1 MALKST
7 NKVETNVYEV
17 EFDAAKEVF
26 DAAVEKV
33 YRKEV
38 KKINIPGFR
47 KGKAPRSII
56 ERMYGKGVFYE
67 DAINEIFPEAYESAI
82 KEAGLS
88 VVSRPEIESANVDDN
103 GCVVLKVKVTVKPEV
118 SLKAYVGLK
127 ARKEVKE
134 ATDEDVNNEIE
145 SVRARNGRMVE
156 VTDRAVED
164 GDLAVI
170 DYEGFCD
177 GVAFDGGKA
186 EKHSLAIGSGSFI
199 PGFEEQIIGHN
210 VGESF
215 DISVKFPEEYHSAD
229 LAGKDAIFKI
239 VLHEIKK
246 NELPALDDEFA
257 KDVSEFDTLDEYKAD
272 VKAKIQARNEK
283 AAENSVEEQIING
296 LVDNLEAEIPEV
308 MFENEAENFVR
319 DYDSRLRMQGL
330 DLNTYCKYTGQTL
343 DSLREQFKPMAE
355 RQVKTRLAL
364 EKIVELENIVAS
376 DEEAEAEYENLAKAY
391 NMPADE
397 VKKYVDVDAVK
408 ADLCVKKAVD
418 FVKENAKVTK
428 ARKKKAATTEAAE

>member
-47 KGKAPRSII
+47 KGKAPRAII

-67 DAINEIFPEAYESAI
+67 DAINDIIPDAYEEAI
-82 KEAGLS
+82 KATDLK
-88 VVSRPEIESANVDDN
+88 VVSRPEFDVVTIDDN
-103 GCVVLKVKVTVKPEV
+103 GVVLKAKFYVKPEV
-118 SLKAYVGLK
+118 SLKSYKGIEVT
-127 ARKEVKE
+127 KEVK
-134 ATDEDVNNEIE
+134 AVTDEDINTVID
-145 SVRARNGRMVE
+145 SDRSRQSKTVDVE
-156 VTDRAVED
+156 GRAVEN
-164 GDLAVI
+164 GDIAVI

-177 GVAFDGGKA
+177 GVAFEGGKG
-186 EKHSLAIGSGSFI
+186 EKYNLSIGSGNFI

-210 VGESF
+210 AGEEF
-215 DISVKFPEEYHSAD
+215 DINVKFPEEYHSAD

-239 VLHEIKK
+239 VLHEIKA

-257 KDVSEFDTLDEYKAD
+257 KDMGFDDLEAYKND
-272 VKAKIQARNEK
+272 VKAKLETKNEK
-283 AAENSVEEQIING
+283 DAERSVEEQIINA
-296 LVDNLEAEIPEV
+296 LVENLEAEIPAA
-308 MFENEAENFVR
+308 MFESETENFVR

-330 DLNTYCKYTGQTL
+330 DLNTFMKYTGQTL
-343 DSLREQFKPMAE
+343 EGLREQFKPMAE

-364 EKIVELENIVAS
+364 EKIVELEGISAS
-376 DEEAEAEYENLAKAY
+376 DEEAAAEYENLAKAY
-391 NMPADE
+391 GMSADE
-397 VKKYVDVDAVK
+397 VKNYVEADAIK

-418 FVKENAKVTK
+418 FVKESASITTK
-428 ARKKKAATTEAAE
+428 

>member
-7 NKVETNVYEV
+7 KVVETNVYEI
-17 EFDAAKEVF
+17 EFDASKEIF

-56 ERMYGKGVFYE
+56 EKMYGKGVFYE
-67 DAINEIFPEAYESAI
+67 DAVNEIIPEAYEAAI
-82 KEAGLS
+82 KEAGLD
-88 VVSRPEIESANVDDN
+88 VVSRPEFDIVSIDDN
-103 GCVVLKVKVTVKPEV
+103 GVVLKAKFFVKPEV
-118 SLKAYVGLK
+118 TLKSYVALK

-134 ATDEDVNNEIE
+134 ATEEDVNNEIE
-145 SVRARNGRMVE
+145 AVRARNGRMVE
-156 VTDRAVED
+156 VTDRAVEN
-164 GDLAVI
+164 GDLVVI

-186 EKHSLAIGSGSFI
+186 EKYSLAIGSGSFI
-199 PGFEEQIIGHN
+199 PGFEDQIIGHN

-215 DISVKFPEEYHSAD
+215 DITVKFPEEYHSAD

-246 NELPALDDEFA
+246 NELPELDDEFA
-257 KDVSEFDTLDEYKAD
+257 KDVSEFDTFAEYKAD
-272 VKAKIQARNEK
+272 VKAKLQEKNEK

-308 MFENEAENFVR
+308 MFQNEAENFVR

-343 DSLREQFKPMAE
+343 ESLREQFMPMAQ

-364 EKIVELENIVAS
+364 EKIVELESITAT
-376 DEEAEAEYENLAKAY
+376 DEEADAEYENLAKAY
-391 NMPADE
+391 NMPVDE
-397 VKKYVDVDAVK
+397 VKKFVDVDAIK

-418 FVKENAKVTK
+418 FVKANAQVTK